1 MMLKTGLDKLDQYT
15 QGVASGEIPVC
26 SWVDKAVKRHY
37 RDLKRQKTKNF
48 PYYFEPKAVHHFV
61 DFVQTNLC
69 HYEGVI
75 AGKPFLLE
83 PWQWFVCGSI
93 FGWLQVEEFHGQKI
107 RRFRSADI
115 IIPKKNGKSIMS
127 GAIGLYMMDWDGWPG
142 AQCYILAKNQTH
154 AKDLGYRSAQI
165 MVENSESLS
174 HLYKIRYDAANAGIY
189 CKDNQ
194 SFYKPITSKA
204 ESEDGRNVHFCG
216 PDETKDWTNFEIYN
230 LMKNGTVNAPNSLI
244 LSTTTAG
251 PNQESL
257 GHKRQKYLEKVLDE
271 IIDDESL
278 FGVIYTIDKQ
288 DRQDPSFWMDQQ
300 VWRKANPNFG
310 VSVYPEALMTIAN
323 EARHS
328 LDQRID
334 FETKHLN
341 VWHSSIS
348 SFVSAEAWN
357 ACGIRKIKAPFLS
370 FDELLD
376 YYSGCETYIGLDM
389 GSVDDFTALV
399 ACIRHEDQWDIIPFF
414 FIPQGNM
421 SDRKNAHLV
430 KPWVEYG
437 YIMATQGMTTNH
449 AFTQSHIQ
457 KMAEE
462 LSVKEVVMDRYKT
475 ELIEPALE
483 DMGLATVGIGQ
494 GYAGMAPCIDTLES
508 MILERQINH
517 GQNPVLKWMM
527 GNIVIQKNPA
537 GDRKFAKDKAEDKI
551 DGPVALAMALYRA
564 LISTPED
571 DEIEGD
577 VIH

>member
-1 MMLKTGLDKLDQYT
+1 MKKTNLEMFDFYT
-15 QGVASGEIPVC
+15 SQVSKGKISVC
-26 SWVDKAVKRHY
+26 SWVQKAVDRHY
-37 RDLKRQKTKNF
+37 RDMERQRTKAF
-48 PYYFEPKAVHHFV
+48 PYYFEPKAVVHFV
-61 DFVQTNLC
+61 EFVQDNLR

-75 AGKPFLLE
+75 AGQPFILE
-83 PWQWFVCGSI
+83 PWQWFSFGSI
-93 FGWLQVEEFHGQKI
+93 FGWLQVDEFHGHSI

-127 GAIGLYMMDWDGWPG
+127 GAVGLYMMDWDGWPG

-165 MVENSESLS
+165 MVENSDSLS
-174 HLYKIRYDAANAGIY
+174 QAYKIRYDAANAGIY
-189 CKDNQ
+189 YKANQ

-257 GHKRQKYLEKVLDE
+257 GYKRQKYLEKVLDQTIE
-271 IIDDESL
+271 DDSL
-278 FGVIYTIDKQ
+278 FGVIYTIDPEDKE
-288 DRQDPSFWMDQQ
+288 DPGFWLDKK
-300 VWRKANPNFG
+300 VWQKANPNYG
-310 VSVYPEALMTIAN
+310 VSVYTEALQTIAN

-341 VWHSSIS
+341 IWHSSIS
-348 SFVSAEAWN
+348 SFVAAEAWN
-357 ACGIRKIKAPFLS
+357 ACGIEKIPAPFAN
-370 FDELLD
+370 FDDLLQK
-376 YYSGCETYIGLDM
+376 YRGKQAFVGLDM
-389 GSVDDFTALV
+389 GSVDDFTAV
-399 ACIRHEDQWDIIPFF
+399 MVCIDMGDRFDLIPLF
-414 FIPQGNM
+414 FIPDGNM

-430 KPWVEYG
+430 KPWVEHG
-437 YIMATQGMTTNH
+437 YVLATQGMTTNH
-449 AFTQSHIQ
+449 SFTQNYIEQIAS
-457 KMAEE
+457 
-462 LSVKEVVMDRYKT
+462 STTVREVVMDRYKT

-483 DMGLATVGIGQ
+483 DMGLVTVGIGQ
-494 GYAGMAPCIDTLES
+494 GYGGIAPCIDTLEAA
-508 MILERQINH
+508 ILEKKINH
-517 GQNPVLKWMM
+517 GDNPVLRWMM
-527 GNIVIQKNPA
+527 SNIVIQKNPA

-564 LISTPED
+564 QVSQPD
-571 DEIEGD
+571 DEIIEGD